1 MHRYRLSVAL
11 ATSAL
16 CASIAAP
23 ALADDLEDLKKQ
35 QEELRKIVERQQEEI
50 AKLRAQ
56 VADGSNSQGGEGAEK
71 QQLSNAIDE
80 LAKAGDNS
88 GPVTWKQISKQGSK
102 FTLYGFLRID
112 AQYDT
117 SRMNSTQTPAWVR
130 SEDPTAPASIGAPE
144 DSSDFNMHPK
154 LTRLGLDFDGPTVAS
169 LGNAK
174 VNGKLE
180 TDFYNAT
187 GTDSRAA
194 LRIRHAY
201 MKLQWG
207 DETSIL
213 AGQTQDLIS
222 PLNPIVNNDF
232 VMWGAGNLG
241 DRRPQVRGEWT
252 PGIGKSGKLILQGMI
267 GDTGAVDG
275 KDLDPAGTT
284 GAGYLD
290 GQTSG
295 SPTWQGRV
303 GMRLKNWDEKDIE
316 FGVWGHMSTD
326 DPDTPI
332 NGHASFDSRAIGCD
346 VKVPLL
352 GDTLWVQGELWAG
365 QDLTDVRG
373 GILQGVNTT
382 TGDEIE
388 SKGGFLEVGAKLN
401 AWLNLYAGY
410 STDNP
415 DDGDLSAGGVT
426 GGRSLNKIVYAAA
439 RMNFNPVELGL
450 EWLHWKTEFI
460 GFDDGTSDRVVA
472 FAAYRF

>member
-16 CASIAAP
+16 CAALAAP
-23 ALADDLEDLKKQ
+23 VYADDLEDLKRQ
-35 QEELRKIVERQQEEI
+35 QEELRKVVERQQEEI
-50 AKLRAQ
+50 ARLRRE
-56 VADGSNSQGGEGAEK
+56 VADGSNSQGGDAAER
-71 QQLSNAIDE
+71 QQLAAAIDE
-80 LAKAGDNS
+80 LSKSGDNS
-88 GPVTWKQISKQGSK
+88 GPVTWKQVSKQGSK
-102 FTLYGFLRID
+102 FTLYGFLRVD

-117 SRMNSTQTPAWVR
+117 SRMNSTQVPAWVR
-130 SEDPTAPASIGAPE
+130 SEDPTAPASIGAPD

-154 LTRLGLDFDGPTVAS
+154 LTRLGLDFDGPTIAS
-169 LGNAK
+169 LNDAK
-174 VNGKLE
+174 VIGKLE

-187 GTDSRAA
+187 ATSSRAA
-194 LRIRHAY
+194 LRMRHAY
-201 MKLQWG
+201 LKLQWG

-222 PLNPIVNNDF
+222 PLNPVVNNDF

-241 DRRPQVRGEWT
+241 DRRPQVRAEWA
-252 PGIGKSGKLILQGMI
+252 PGIGKSAKAIFQGMV

-290 GQTSG
+290 GQQSG
-295 SPTWQGRV
+295 TPTFQGRAAIRV
-303 GMRLKNWDEKDIE
+303 KNWDEKDIE
-316 FGVWGHMSTD
+316 VGVWAHAASEEV
-326 DPDTPI
+326 DTAI
-332 NGHASFDSRAIGCD
+332 NGHDDFDSRAVGFD
-346 VKVPLL
+346 VKLPLL

-365 QDLTDVRG
+365 ENLTDVRG

-388 SKGGFLEVGAKLN
+388 SKGGFVEVGAKL
-401 AWLNLYAGY
+401 APWLNLYGGY

-415 DDGDLSAGGVT
+415 SNGDLSAGGAT
-426 GGRSLNKIVYAAA
+426 GGRSLNKIWYAAA
-439 RMNFNPVELGL
+439 RMNFNPVEMGL

-460 GFDDGTSDRVVA
+460 GFDDGTNDRVVA
-472 FAAYRF
+472 FVAYKF

>member
-1 MHRYRLSVAL
+1 MHRRRVPAVLVA
-11 ATSAL
+11 SAA
-16 CASIAAP
+16 CACLAAP
-23 ALADDLEDLKKQ
+23 ARADDIEDLKKQ
-35 QEELRKIVERQQEEI
+35 QEELRKIVERQQQEI
-50 AKLRAQ
+50 ERLRSR
-56 VADGSNSQGGEGAEK
+56 VADGAGGEGAER
-71 QQLSNAIDE
+71 QQLAAAIDE
-80 LAKAGDNS
+80 MAKASDNS

-144 DSSDFNMHPK
+144 DASDFNMHPK
-154 LTRLGLDFDGPTVAS
+154 LTRLGLDFEGPTVAG
-169 LGNAK
+169 LGDAK
-174 VNGKLE
+174 ITGKLE

-187 GTDSRAA
+187 GTNSRAA
-194 LRIRHAY
+194 LRMRHAY
-201 MKLQWG
+201 MKLAWC
-207 DETSIL
+207 DDVSVL

-241 DRRPQVRGEWT
+241 DRRPQLRGEWT
-252 PGIGKSGKLILQGMI
+252 PSIGGAKLILQGMI

-295 SPTWQGRV
+295 GPTWQGRT
-303 GMRLKNWDEKDIE
+303 GLRFKNWDDKDIE
-316 FGVWGHMSTD
+316 IGFWGHAASEEV
-326 DPDTPI
+326 DTPVGG
-332 NGHASFDSRAIGCD
+332 NDSFDSRAVGLD
-346 VKVPLL
+346 VKLPLI
-352 GDTLWVQGELWAG
+352 GDKLWVQGELWQG
-365 QDLTDVRG
+365 KDLTDVRG

-388 SKGGFLEVGAKLN
+388 SKGGFVEVGVKA
-401 AWLNLYAGY
+401 ASWINLYAGY

-415 DDGDLSAGGVT
+415 SNGDLSGGGAT
-426 GGRSLNKIVYAAA
+426 GGRSLNEIWYAAA
-439 RMNFNPVELGL
+439 RMNFNPVDIGL
-450 EWLHWKTEFI
+450 EWLHWTTEFI
-460 GFDDGTSDRVVA
+460 GYDDGVNDRVVA
-472 FAAYRF
+472 FVAYRF